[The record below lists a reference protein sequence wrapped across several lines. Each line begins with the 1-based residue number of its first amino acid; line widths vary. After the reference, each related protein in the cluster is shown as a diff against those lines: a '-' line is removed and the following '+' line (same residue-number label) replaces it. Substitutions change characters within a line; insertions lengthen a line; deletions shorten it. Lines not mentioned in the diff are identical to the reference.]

1 MVRDGKGE
9 TSQMVLV
16 KALVVSCVTNLFGS
30 EEPEHRLHERIE
42 DLRGCMFVGLR
53 LYHHLVT
60 EAQHRLKGLF
70 LVGGQIKNPT
80 ASEACIIFSI
90 IFSGHVCAAA
100 LTFQYGLL
108 LDRVALPRTTKR

>member
-16 KALVVSCVTNLFGS
+16 KKGGGLSCVTNLFGS
-30 EEPEHRLHERIE
+30 KEPEHHLYECIE

-53 LYHHLVT
+53 LYHHLVA
-60 EAQHRLKGLF
+60 EAQHRLESLF

-80 ASEACIIFSI
+80 ASEACIIFS
-90 IFSGHVCAAA
+90 GHVCAAA
-100 LTFQYGLL
+100 LTFQYGFL
-108 LDRVALPRTTKR
+108 LDRVALPCTTKR